1 MSCHRRVRCSN
12 HRPTGRCRRH
22 RWPAAA
28 RRARP
33 CPPQCLPTRRQEAAR
48 QEASRQEASRQEAAR
63 QEAARQGLRRR
74 SVMTPR
80 SSCRCRGGRAA
91 RAATAV

>member
-48 QEASRQEASRQEAAR
+48 QEASRQEAAR